1 MRLFSLSLAI
11 IALIVPPACAQ
22 GFRLVLNSPA
32 GSDTAHFV
40 FDAGATTGFDPSSDQ
55 VAQLQTGNGRN
66 YISSDGSVAPL
77 SFNNVP
83 MPDYSWTVPV
93 SVFVQ
98 SPGNCDFLLEAE
110 SSIPAGTRF
119 VLETL
124 WTGPVVELT
133 PGQPVQQFL
142 LANSISDPPA
152 YVLHVFPAPQVS
164 TSPVSCDGSSDGSL
178 HVSFGNST
186 NWIMNV
192 YDSAPTLLY
201 SFIVAG
207 HDTTLPGFTS
217 DNYSIGFGGPEFFTV
232 AAAISSPAPVDATF
246 SLATDSIQAGQQVII
261 LNNADPNFTSSWDFG
276 DGSGTFYG
284 SQPWFMYSSPGSY
297 IITQTV
303 TSPSGC
309 TGTFGHKIEVM
320 PGITTAIGEAIPAG
334 GIRSFYTEGTLHL
347 VPVDGKPFNAT
358 VFSADGKLAGFV
370 SSSGPE
376 ATLSLPEAGIYFV
389 STQSVQDGESV
400 VKTIYAGGQ

>member
-11 IALIVPPACAQ
+11 IALLVPPAYAQ
-22 GFRLVLNSPA
+22 GFRLVLNSGS

-40 FDAGATTGFDPSSDQ
+40 FSPGATTGFDASTDQ
-55 VAQLQTGNGRN
+55 PAQLLAGNGRN
-66 YISSDGSVAPL
+66 YISSDGFTAPL
-77 SFNNVP
+77 YLNSVP
-83 MPDYSWTVPV
+83 LPDYSWTVPV

-124 WTGPVVELT
+124 WTGPIVELT

-164 TSPVSCDGSSDGSL
+164 TTNVSCDGSPDGTL
-178 HVSFGNST
+178 HVGFGNST
-186 NWIMNV
+186 GWVLNV

-201 SFIVAG
+201 SFLVSG
-207 HDTTLPGFTS
+207 NDTVLTGFTA
-217 DNYSIGFGGPEFFTV
+217 DTYSIGIGGPEFFT
-232 AAAISSPAPVDATF
+232 APATIGSPAPVDASF
-246 SLATDSIQAGQQVII
+246 ALATDSIQAGQQVII
-261 LNNADPNFTSSWDFG
+261 LNNADPNFSSSWDFG

-284 SQPWFMYSSPGSY
+284 YQPWFMYSSPGSY

-303 TSPSGC
+303 TSTSGC
-309 TGTFGHKIEVM
+309 TASFGHKVEVV
-320 PGITTAIGEAIPAG
+320 PGITTSVTEAASG
-334 GIRSFYTEGTLHL
+334 DDMTTSYSAGTLHL
-347 VPVDGKPFNAT
+347 VSAGGKAFET
-358 VFSADGKLAGFV
+358 CVFSADGKLAGSV
-370 SSSGPE
+370 KSSGGE
-376 ATLSLPEAGIYFV
+376 AELLLPATGIYFV
-389 STQSVQDGESV
+389 RTQYVNGASF
-400 VKTIYAGGQ
+400 VKTICAGGR